1 LNLNLLICDSFIQN
15 KPWWPEFDKL
25 NSENFT
31 LKIYK
36 EALKT
41 KPFYY
46 ISSNHKQINTK
57 LIEKVGFIMINKIL
71 IVDDSPVARR
81 MLKTCIPKDKGYE
94 IFEASNGQDGIEKY
108 KELHPDIVFMDLTM
122 PVMDGY
128 KATAKI
134 KEIDKN
140 AIIIVTTADIQPKSI
155 ASVMELGAF
164 TLLKKPAK
172 ASSIQEAITK
182 VELKIN
188 KLQEK

>member
-1 LNLNLLICDSFIQN
+1 M
-15 KPWWPEFDKL
+15 
-25 NSENFT
+25 
-31 LKIYK
+31 
-36 EALKT
+36 
-41 KPFYY
+41 
-46 ISSNHKQINTK
+46 INT
-57 LIEKVGFIMINKIL
+57 IL

-94 IFEASNGQDGIEKY
+94 IFEAGNGQEGFEKY

-128 KATAKI
+128 QATAKI
-134 KEIDKN
+134 KEFDKE
-140 AIIIVTTADIQPKSI
+140 AIVIVTTADIQPKSI

-172 ASSIQEAITK
+172 TESIQEAISK
-182 VELKIN
+182 VEIKMK